1 MSKAKELATNVISQ
15 MEEIQR
21 QVMNNN
27 SLSGFTN
34 DWQSGF
40 NHAMIELRNRLNEAV
55 LSEPEPE
62 LKEWIEVDEQGL
74 VMSININQIEWFG
87 DQRIRLANGDSSVR
101 LLIVKESY
109 DELKQKIKEAS

>member
-1 MSKAKELATNVISQ
+1 MTKELATNVISQ

-40 NHAMIELRNRLNEAV
+40 NHAMIELRNRLNDAV
-55 LSEPEPE
+55 LSEA
-62 LKEWIEVDEQGL
+62 
-74 VMSININQIEWFG
+74 
-87 DQRIRLANGDSSVR
+87 RA
-101 LLIVKESY
+101 LLGWE
-109 DELKQKIKEAS
+109 E

>member
-1 MSKAKELATNVISQ
+1 MSKAKELATTVL
-15 MEEIQR
+15 EIH
-21 QVMNNN
+21 
-27 SLSGFTN
+27 SLASS
-34 DWQSGF
+34 DVSF
-40 NHAMIELRNRLNEAV
+40 NLCELAIKV

-62 LKEWIEVDEQGL
+62 LKGWIEVDEQGL

>member
-1 MSKAKELATNVISQ
+1 MTKAKELATTVL
-15 MEEIQR
+15 EIH
-21 QVMNNN
+21 
-27 SLSGFTN
+27 SLASS
-34 DWQSGF
+34 DVSF
-40 NHAMIELRNRLNEAV
+40 NLCELAIKV
-55 LSEPEPE
+55 LSEPEPV

>member
-1 MSKAKELATNVISQ
+1 MTKAKELAKQLKKHLDVYTA
-15 MEEIQR
+15 EIQSDYSEALIY
-21 QVMNNN
+21 
-27 SLSGFTN
+27 SLIN
-34 DWQSGF
+34 
-40 NHAMIELRNRLNEAV
+40 AV
-55 LSEPEPE
+55 LSEPEPV